1 MNRGYGLKKLT
12 EENLEVDLVSIINF
26 WLRRELKDW

>member
-12 EENLEVDLVSIINF
+12 EENLEVDLLSIINF

>member
-12 EENLEVDLVSIINF
+12 EENLEVDLVSIIHF
-26 WLRRELKDW
+26 WLCRELKDW